1 MLIEFKGALTGASKR
16 HIIKKQMNMQLLAAA
31 FVSVMFG
38 VPSIIAMLSNASRF
52 LASMFLLAILIYDLF
67 SILPPGKTGQRIF
80 MPKRIFLNLDEGTI
94 VHECEKMERFHMIDD
109 VKKIIDYGEFYDFVF
124 TFSARDIY
132 FICQKDLL
140 VCGTIEEFESLFE
153 GKIER
158 RIK

>member
-1 MLIEFKGALTGASKR
+1 
-16 HIIKKQMNMQLLAAA
+16 
-31 FVSVMFG
+31 
-38 VPSIIAMLSNASRF
+38 
-52 LASMFLLAILIYDLF
+52 
-67 SILPPGKTGQRIF
+67 
-80 MPKRIFLNLDEGTI
+80 
-94 VHECEKMERFHMIDD
+94 MIDD

-132 FICQKDLL
+132 FVCQKDLL